1 MKVHGREKLV
11 TPSTGSTSPTSEKSV
26 NLCGLIWTRLVQ
38 KNYGREKSPGFARP
52 WPRACQIT
60 NNVLLI
66 FNKLMSV
73 IDNIV
78 FVNPPTNGQWIVPIG
93 SCRLDLAYWS
103 VPIPL
108 AHKTTLTIL
117 PSWHILTPSPNPFTA
132 GVWRIL
138 APPHP

>member
-1 MKVHGREKLV
+1 
-11 TPSTGSTSPTSEKSV
+11 
-26 NLCGLIWTRLVQ
+26 
-38 KNYGREKSPGFARP
+38 
-52 WPRACQIT
+52 
-60 NNVLLI
+60 
-66 FNKLMSV
+66 MSV

-117 PSWHILTPSPNPFTA
+117 PSWHILTPSPNPFTP

-138 APPHP
+138 APPIRKVPPCGCRGCWQDCFSELVPHPLGVFSVV